1 MHRIAGS
8 CRSLSKNT
16 LSLLTMAPRLRTLA
30 KPHMSVIFFFVESVC
45 QDPGN
50 DVLILNAND
59 DSGIAN
65 ATIANFNVEIIRLA
79 IT

>member
-1 MHRIAGS
+1 MYRIAGS
-8 CRSLSKNT
+8 CRSLSKNA
-16 LSLLTMAPRLRTLA
+16 LSPLIMAPKLPTLA
-30 KPHMSVIFFFVESVC
+30 KPHMSVIFFLVESVR
-45 QDPGN
+45 QDPGD